1 MSMKRIKEIVYSEP
15 VQEIMGTPPR
25 RLIAWGTTILFFIFM
40 LFIMASIFIRYP
52 DVIPAP
58 IEITTRIPPATLNS
72 KVTGKIDT
80 LLAGD
85 KQSIEKNGVI
95 AVLESA
101 ADWLRVLEVE
111 SSISGDILLS
121 SLSPSSFPGS
131 LMLGELQSS
140 YTRFTSAYSRWY
152 SSTQN
157 DHMLQRIE
165 SLRSESKSIDS
176 YIERLK
182 VKEGL
187 LIRDVALDN
196 DRFRRDSLMHKEGV
210 IADSDFERSLQAHI
224 NRKMELQNVSLE
236 IMAKLI
242 ERERKEQEI
251 QELSLFRRDEFQELE
266 SVAIGT
272 LNDLRADIEM
282 WKNRYLLMA
291 PFSGT
296 VSYTRFWTSNQYV
309 NEGDA
314 VVTVVPDNQGE
325 YIGRVVMGPFKSGK
339 VKQGMPVNIKL
350 DGFPYLEYGM
360 LRGVVRSI
368 SMVPDEREYIVEVEL
383 PQGLVTNYGEKLEF
397 PHNMSGRAEIR
408 SDDFN
413 LITRLVAPL
422 RHLITLQQ
430 R

>member
-1 MSMKRIKEIVYSEP
+1 MKKIKEIVYSEP

-25 RLIAWGTTILFFIFM
+25 RLIAWGTTIMFFIFL
-40 LFIMASIFIRYP
+40 LFILASVYIRYP

-80 LLAGD
+80 LLVAER
-85 KQSIEKNGVI
+85 QSIDKDKIIV
-95 AVLESA
+95 VLESA

-111 SSISGDILLS
+111 SFISGDILS
-121 SLSPSSFPGS
+121 STSSPDSFPGS

-140 YTRFTSAYSRWY
+140 YTKFTRAYSRWY
-152 SSTQN
+152 SSIQN

-165 SLRSESKSIDS
+165 SLRSESRSIDS
-176 YIERLK
+176 YVEGLK
-182 VKEGL
+182 RKENL

-196 DRFRRDSLMHKEGV
+196 DRFRRDSLMHASGV
-210 IADSDFERSLQAHI
+210 IADSDYERSLQAHI

-236 IMAKLI
+236 VMAKLI
-242 ERERKEQEI
+242 EKERKEQEI

-266 SVAIGT
+266 SVVSGT
-272 LNDLRADIEM
+272 LNDLRADIGI
-282 WKNRYLLMA
+282 WKNRHLLIA
-291 PFSGT
+291 PFRGT

-314 VVTVVPDNQGE
+314 VVTVLPDNQGD
-325 YIGRVVMGPFKSGK
+325 YIGRVVMGPYKSGK

-350 DGFPYLEYGM
+350 HGFPYLEYGM
-360 LRGVVRSI
+360 LRGVVSSV

-383 PQGLVTNYGEKLEF
+383 PEGLVTTYGAKLDF
-397 PHNMSGRAEIR
+397 PHNMSGIAEIR